1 MKSKTSKVKKD
12 RRSAF
17 IETALLSIL
26 LTSLYY
32 SNSGRQKAILQQSP
46 DLMQVSPSS
55 QNQAASQQF

>member
-1 MKSKTSKVKKD
+1 MKIKTSKIKKN

-17 IETALLSIL
+17 IETALLSLL

-32 SNSGRQKAILQQSP
+32 SNSGRQKAILQQSS
-46 DLMQVSPSS
+46 DYRASFPSS